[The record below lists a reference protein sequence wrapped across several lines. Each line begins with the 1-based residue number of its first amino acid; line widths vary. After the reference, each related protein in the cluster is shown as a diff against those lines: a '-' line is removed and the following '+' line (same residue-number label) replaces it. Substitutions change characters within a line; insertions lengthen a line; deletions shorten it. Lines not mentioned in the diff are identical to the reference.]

1 MENNAS
7 QAFTKADGDGGD
19 DHDHGDKK
27 ESPEEE
33 KFYKKLT
40 DKIQESI
47 TIRLEHKSI
56 IDKNKQMMKDLNER
70 Q

>member
-7 QAFTKADGDGGD
+7 QAFMKVEGDGGD
-19 DHDHGDKK
+19 DHDHGEKK

-47 TIRLEHKSI
+47 TIRLEH
-56 IDKNKQMMKDLNER
+56 
-70 Q
+70 